1 MGATQTARAIQ
12 GFNSTHGGKKVWNDD
27 EIAARPG
34 RLLRVEG
41 LLRAVTEEFHRQD
54 DTDTNPEFSVRL
66 LLRQATSWHQQHD
79 HAQQR
84 VRFFILKLAKFRREY
99 KKTWQRFPDFDQ
111 AEYQAALP
119 RRFVTCSPLEI
130 AARTARTAA
139 IAEGKTAQLAQK
151 AYGDCEEID
160 DDLTFDEWRQA
171 IVDFDEEWQEQRGT
185 GPPTSTDNNNARQ
198 RVQALFDGHHALT
211 MNMAVG
217 LAGAPEPPPR
227 RTGRT
232 GRSARQVAAPV
243 VPPQGAGSASDTGQ
257 RGHAAG
263 ASAAAANTAIV
274 AAVAANKTA
283 TKEHYRAQAKR
294 MVAAVTAAATKQAA
308 TQQAEVD
315 AAAAANAAL
324 RQRAP
329 TSRPQAWAPW
339 RTSSARATGG
349 WSTSRTKYTSCK
361 HVTRRPRPT

>member
-1 MGATQTARAIQ
+1 MGATQIARALQ
-12 GFNSTHGGKKVWNDD
+12 GFNSSKAGSKVWTD
-27 EIAARPG
+27 EEQAARPG

-54 DTDTNPEFSVRL
+54 DTDADPEFVVRL
-66 LLRQATSWHQQHD
+66 LLRQAASWHQQHV

-84 VRFFILKLAKFRREY
+84 VRFFILKLAKFRRDY
-99 KKTWQRFPDFDQ
+99 KKTWQRFPDFDM

-119 RRFVTCSPLEI
+119 RRFATFSPLEI
-130 AARTARTAA
+130 SARTARTAA
-139 IAEGKTAQLAQK
+139 IAAGQNAQAAQK
-151 AYGDCEEID
+151 AYDDCEDIN

-198 RVQALFDGHHALT
+198 RVQALFDSHHALT
-211 MNMAVG
+211 ANMAIG
-217 LAGAPEPPPR
+217 LAGATEPPPR
-227 RTGRT
+227 RAGRT

-294 MVAAVTAAATKQAA
+294 IVAAVTAAAAKQAA
-308 TQQAEVD
+308 TQQAETD
-315 AAAAANAAL
+315 AAVAANAAL
-324 RQRAP
+324 RQRVADVEASGAGALAHEQR
-329 TSRPQAWAPW
+329 TRDRRVVDLQNQVHELQARHAQ
-339 RTSSARATGG
+339 T
-349 WSTSRTKYTSCK
+349 
-361 HVTRRPRPT
+361 